1 MIKKTKDAYKQIAGK
16 VTEALEYNKTHTTQY
31 SRINLTT
38 LNISRGLYNSITKN
52 GIVVAVYN
60 VCQELGIPNANE
72 APFEIQLYDNGD
84 YCQMYLRF

>member
-1 MIKKTKDAYKQIAGK
+1 MIKNTKDAYKQIAEK

-38 LNISRGLYNSITKN
+38 LNISRGLYNTIIKN

-60 VCQELGIPNANE
+60 VCLELGISAKEP
-72 APFEIQLYDNGD
+72 PFEIQLYDNGD